1 MADDVN
7 CLVLMNA
14 GTLRSIKNVLSD
26 FGKIS
31 GLCCNIEK
39 TVLIPIGSV
48 TDIPVEILELRFKI
62 RQSATILG
70 LEIGSES
77 SNFNVA
83 ARQIT
88 EKLKKEINRWARFKL
103 SLPGRIAVTKSLLYS
118 QLTYLGVI
126 LPFSNDSRKEWSNII
141 EKFVSG
147 NLNIA

>member
-1 MADDVN
+1 M
-7 CLVLMNA
+7 
-14 GTLRSIKNVLSD
+14 
-26 FGKIS
+26 
-31 GLCCNIEK
+31 
-39 TVLIPIGSV
+39 
-48 TDIPVEILELRFKI
+48 
-62 RQSATILG
+62 
-70 LEIGSES
+70 EIGSES

>member
-1 MADDVN
+1 M
-7 CLVLMNA
+7 
-14 GTLRSIKNVLSD
+14 
-26 FGKIS
+26 
-31 GLCCNIEK
+31 
-39 TVLIPIGSV
+39 
-48 TDIPVEILELRFKI
+48 
-62 RQSATILG
+62 
-70 LEIGSES
+70 EIGSES

-118 QLTYLGVI
+118 QLNYLGAI

>member
-62 RQSATILG
+62 
-70 LEIGSES
+70 
-77 SNFNVA
+77 
-83 ARQIT
+83 
-88 EKLKKEINRWARFKL
+88 
-103 SLPGRIAVTKSLLYS
+103 
-118 QLTYLGVI
+118 
-126 LPFSNDSRKEWSNII
+126 
-141 EKFVSG
+141 
-147 NLNIA
+147 